1 MRNAARSGPI
11 GAEGA
16 TAIREMIPLGDTM
29 YFVKE
34 RGIYAMQLAD
44 QIDPDR
50 TNAALPDT
58 QQRILRIGT
67 DDPVVARTLLT
78 ANTLFKEAVLGAV
91 SLT

>member
-1 MRNAARSGPI
+1 
-11 GAEGA
+11 
-16 TAIREMIPLGDTM
+16 M
-29 YFVKE
+29 YFAKE

-67 DDPVVARTLLT
+67 DVPRSP
-78 ANTLFKEAVLGAV
+78 EPC
-91 SLT
+91 